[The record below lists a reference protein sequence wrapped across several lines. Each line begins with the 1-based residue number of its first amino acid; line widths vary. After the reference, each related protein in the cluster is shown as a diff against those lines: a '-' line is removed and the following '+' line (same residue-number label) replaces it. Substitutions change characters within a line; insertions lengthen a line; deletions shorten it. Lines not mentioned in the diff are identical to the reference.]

1 MVSDAGG
8 PPVFSD
14 ASSWLDDDKVPERK
28 DAFVTLGGTQVRA
41 STINVAILGSGNFG
55 TAMGVLLAGKGVN
68 VTIVV
73 RKPEV
78 ADAINREHVNP
89 KSLGGLELP
98 HNIGACIDPAAAFC
112 SADFI
117 FHAVPCQFSRDT
129 LGKVKG
135 MMPPDVPVI
144 CMTKGIETGT
154 LQMMS
159 EVMTDVLGPDRPLA
173 YLSGPSFAM
182 EIAQGLAT
190 AVTIAST
197 DRDLGYDVMSML
209 KTRHFRG
216 LYTSDV
222 IGVEVCGAIKNVIA
236 IAAGM
241 CEGLGLGT
249 NAMAALVTRGCSE
262 MRRLTQVMGGE
273 DYTVFGL
280 SGVGDTFGT
289 CFGPLSRNRMVGK
302 RLGSGESLEDILGS
316 TDEVAE
322 GVATSRAIAQLLEQ
336 RVRGYRRDLKF
347 PILLGVAAILDGK
360 LTPRQGLEKLMQYPL
375 RVEDFDAP
383 KRATDPLLLA
393 DKPSKVSKPAL
404 GLGQS

>member
-1 MVSDAGG
+1 MSQQVLLLLVLCGSACALLLHGQPAARGGVYRRAAPVALTASDAGG
-8 PPVFSD
+8 LPVFSD
-14 ASSWLDDDKVPERK
+14 ASSWLDDDDKVPGKIEKK
-28 DAFVTLGGTQVRA
+28 DSFVTLGGTQVRA

-73 RKPEV
+73 RKAEV
-78 ADAINREHVNP
+78 ADAINNEHVNP

-112 SADFI
+112 CADFI
-117 FHAVPCQFSRDT
+117 FHAVPCQFSRDV

-182 EIAQGLAT
+182 EIAQGMAT
-190 AVTIAST
+190 AGTIAST
-197 DRDLGYDVMSML
+197 DRDLGYDTMSML
-209 KTRHFRG
+209 KTRNFRG
-216 LYTSDV
+216 LYTNDV

-280 SGVGDTFGT
+280 SGVAPHCPKFCCT
-289 CFGPLSRNRMVGK
+289 
-302 RLGSGESLEDILGS
+302 LGSCASS
-316 TDEVAE
+316 A
-322 GVATSRAIAQLLEQ
+322 RA
-336 RVRGYRRDLKF
+336 
-347 PILLGVAAILDGK
+347 
-360 LTPRQGLEKLMQYPL
+360 
-375 RVEDFDAP
+375 
-383 KRATDPLLLA
+383 
-393 DKPSKVSKPAL
+393 
-404 GLGQS
+404 